1 MVVGTDVREIVNDL
15 FEEEALLIG
24 GLIAVHRL
32 DDDFLWR
39 LVKNLDVIRGRFL
52 RRIEDGEGRE
62 ESAPSHVDL
71 KLHPAIESFLEN
83 IRRGRR

>member
-1 MVVGTDVREIVNDL
+1 MIAGTDVREIVNDL

-52 RRIEDGEGRE
+52 RRIEAGETCE
-62 ESAPSHVDL
+62 ETAPSHVDL
-71 KLHPAIESFLEN
+71 RPHPAIESFLEN